1 MIVQSQKKPAS
12 LSGSAR
18 KHIRAFFAAH
28 EGCGL
33 PPSGLYDRVIGE
45 IERILIAETLKATKQ
60 NQLKASKVLGIN
72 RNTLKKKIEQ
82 HALLTPAAPRRKK
95 ATRRLR
101 P

>member
-1 MIVQSQKKPAS
+1 MITQAQKKPAS
-12 LSGSAR
+12 LSGSAK

-28 EGCGL
+28 DDCGL

-45 IERILIAETLKATKQ
+45 IERVLIAETLKATKQ
-60 NQLKASKVLGIN
+60 NQLKAAKVLGIN

-82 HALLTPAAPRRKK
+82 YSLNPAAERRKK

>member
-1 MIVQSQKKPAS
+1 MIMQAQKKPAS

-18 KHIRAFFAAH
+18 KHIRAYFAAH
-28 EGCGL
+28 DGCGL

-45 IERILIAETLKATKQ
+45 IERVLITETLKATKQ
-60 NQLKASKVLGIN
+60 NQLKAAKVLGIN
-72 RNTLKKKIEQ
+72 RNTLQKKIKQ
-82 HALLTPAAPRRKK
+82 HALAAPAAPRKK